1 MRIPSV
7 ILLQRT
13 PPQNE
18 KKVPFKEALPLKL
31 KDHVSGKGGA
41 QSDVACLH
49 EMSILFACLK
59 GAEFNESACVKEITS
74 LKKCYKTF
82 LDTKTQKKAEDKAGG
97 MVTGKDLNYRQLNK
111 YLRNYPQ
118 PK

>member
-7 ILLQRT
+7 FLLQKT

-18 KKVPFKEALPLKL
+18 KKVPFKEALPLRL
-31 KDHVSGKGGA
+31 KDRVSGKGGA
-41 QSDVACLH
+41 QEEVACLH
-49 EMSILFACLK
+49 EMSVLFACMK
-59 GAEFNESACVKEITS
+59 GAEFNESACAKEITS

-82 LDTKTQKKAEDKAGG
+82 LDTKTQKKADDK
-97 MVTGKDLNYRQLNK
+97 TGNVVVGRDLNYKQLNK

>member
-7 ILLQRT
+7 VFLNKT

-18 KKVPFKEALPLKL
+18 NKVPFKEKLPLRL
-31 KDHVSGKGGA
+31 KNRVSGKGGA

-49 EMSILFACLK
+49 EMSILFACMK
-59 GAEFNESACVKEITS
+59 GAEFNESACAKEITS
-74 LKKCYKTF
+74 LQKCYKTF
-82 LDTKTQKKAEDKAGG
+82 LDTKKHRKAEDK
-97 MVTGKDLNYRQLNK
+97 TGNVVVGKELNYKQLNK
-111 YLRNYPQ
+111 YLKSFPE